1 MSDDD
6 YGDIPDEYFIEA
18 SEAAMKKPRSV
29 QSKLEFPK
37 SAPRPSGALRVGRPQ
52 TGAKQDEV
60 RKAFLEQRK
69 ADLAAKQAKT
79 AALLAK
85 DKHAMPKVV
94 ESSSEDDESSDDGN
108 NLFKLGT
115 KMKSVVKQD
124 KPATVR
130 KRKVPVVRKRVR
142 DNRARV
148 APDMSPLYKQ
158 IFKWDFFHNDAFPPG
173 LSVSQYSAVQKSFK
187 GFGSYKNTFEP
198 LLLLEAWQSF
208 LKCKEEANV
217 GKALEVKIATRM
229 RADAFV
235 ELETTIENMDDKNRW
250 FESDVVLLSTNKNP
264 LSPENAQHCLARV
277 HTVTRK
283 FNGPREVQLR
293 CEPGPLM
300 LQKMT
305 HGGKLHGV
313 KIMRFVFSLFAR
325 GFLRLTYGQF
335 DATRARIWLT
345 CVFAVLRSAG

>member
-1 MSDDD
+1 MLVANSSLAKDKTVIEISDED
-6 YGDIPDEYFIEA
+6 YGDIPDEDLIR
-18 SEAAMKKPRSV
+18 AAEFAAQKPRSV
-29 QSKLEFPK
+29 QSRLEFPK
-37 SAPRPSGALRVGRPQ
+37 TAPKPAGALRVGRPQ
-52 TGAKQDEV
+52 AGVSKQDEA
-60 RKAFLEQRK
+60 RKAFLDKRK
-69 ADLAAKQAKT
+69 ADLAAKAAKT

-85 DKHAMPKVV
+85 DKPAAPKVV
-94 ESSSEDDESSDDGN
+94 ESSSEDENSSDDDGN
-108 NLFKLGT
+108 NLFKLGS
-115 KMKSVVKQD
+115 KLKSVAKQE
-124 KPATVR
+124 KAAAPR

-142 DNRARV
+142 DNRARI
-148 APDMSPLYKQ
+148 APDLSPLYKQ

-173 LSVSQYSAVQKSFK
+173 LSASQYSAVQKSFK
-187 GFGSYKNTFEP
+187 GFGAYKSTFEP

-208 LKCKEEANV
+208 LKCKEEATV
-217 GKALEVKIATRM
+217 GRALEVKIATRM

-235 ELETTIENMDDKNRW
+235 ELETTIDNMDDKNRW

-313 KIMRFVFSLFAR
+313 KIMRFVAHPVPCAYTL
-325 GFLRLTYGQF
+325 LTQE
-335 DATRARIWLT
+335 
-345 CVFAVLRSAG
+345 CAV